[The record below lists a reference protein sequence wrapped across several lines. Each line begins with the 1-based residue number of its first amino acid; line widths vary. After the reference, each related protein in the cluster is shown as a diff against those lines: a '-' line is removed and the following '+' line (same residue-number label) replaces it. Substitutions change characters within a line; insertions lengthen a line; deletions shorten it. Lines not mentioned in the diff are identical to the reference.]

1 MKQRKT
7 TLFIAALTALVLLGG
22 IAFSVVK
29 AQNSN
34 PEAPLPEPEV
44 SRNAQSPTDFET
56 RMEQRNQMRA
66 ERQAQRQARLETCD
80 CTDLSEEECQAKRL
94 EHRLNR
100 LEERFE
106 QGLITQEQY
115 DAIRAKMEAGE
126 LPPYGPQD
134 GTGFGFGNQGQGIR
148 QGHGMRQG
156 QGMGQGQGMRQGQG
170 GNKGPRGNGNPGE
183 CPLQP

>member
-56 RMEQRNQMRA
+56 RMEQRNQTIVPPTIAA
-66 ERQAQRQARLETCD
+66 EFPNETPE
-80 CTDLSEEECQAKRL
+80 SQE
-94 EHRLNR
+94 
-100 LEERFE
+100 
-106 QGLITQEQY
+106 TQPHSTQTP
-115 DAIRAKMEAGE
+115 K
-126 LPPYGPQD
+126 P
-134 GTGFGFGNQGQGIR
+134 TCKGFVKVFTEDFFR
-148 QGHGMRQG
+148 S
-156 QGMGQGQGMRQGQG
+156 
-170 GNKGPRGNGNPGE
+170 KSS
-183 CPLQP
+183 L